1 MTREG
6 MLVLI
11 LIVGGLRALA
21 PAAPPKP
28 DHPALALFAA
38 IVVALSM
45 LALYA
50 RA

>member
-1 MTREG
+1 

-11 LIVGGLRALA
+11 LIVGALRALA
-21 PAAPPKP
+21 PGAPAKP

-38 IVVALSM
+38 ITVALSM

-50 RA
+50 RG